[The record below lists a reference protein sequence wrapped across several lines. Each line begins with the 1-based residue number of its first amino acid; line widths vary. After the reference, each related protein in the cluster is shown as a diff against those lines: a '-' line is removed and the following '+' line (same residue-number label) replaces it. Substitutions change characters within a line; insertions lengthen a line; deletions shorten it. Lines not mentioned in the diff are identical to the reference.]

1 MLNGLN
7 TKKDE
12 YKREFLGKE
21 GENFRLKNLNAY
33 LELNA
38 EELEEMM
45 EEQGVNVAEVRENFE
60 RERTM

>member
-12 YKREFLGKE
+12 YKREFLEKE